1 MRRFIPI
8 IAAALALL
16 AGTVPLLAG
25 NPPGREG
32 SARLSYGIEWGYD
45 ATVLDAYHYNYTDP
59 TDGFRIDDKAVKGM
73 YYSNGHV
80 MANLT
85 LGFARRWALGLHAGY
100 AGIKQRTRFFPLAV
114 RCTYYMDSFRTDSQF
129 MFAEGGA
136 GFHETRKAI
145 SPYGRLGYGYRS
157 VLNKRSSIDFSA
169 SLRVAADHP
178 PIYDNTKPGY
188 IPEENVRRSDVL
200 YGALMLSVALNF

>member
-16 AGTVPLLAG
+16 AGTIPLRAD

-45 ATVLDAYHYNYTDP
+45 ATVLDVYHYNYTDP

-114 RCTYYMDSFRTDSQF
+114 RGTYYMDSFRTDGQF
-129 MFAEGGA
+129 LFAEGGA

-169 SLRVAADHP
+169 SLRLAADHP

-188 IPEENVRRSDVL
+188 IPEENVRRSDVI
-200 YGALMLSVALNF
+200 YGAVMLSVALNF